1 MLSSTRLLSLAL
13 LLVSTLNVAAAPTPM
28 TQDGDLDLA
37 ESQLPQ
43 DIPDSH
49 PALME
54 RAPTKKPAKPKLSV
68 TPPASSA
75 HAPKSPTKAAKSP
88 TAKSPTAPKQGAN
101 PPANKSGTKQ
111 PTSGKGKG
119 KGPTPPGTP
128 KSPSRP
134 TTPPPKKAKG
144 APKAQK
150 CNTILDCKSCL
161 AKQNKC
167 HFDKVAFTCT
177 DQGGANKVT
186 NAIGCLQMA
195 QMQKVFSTSKP
206 PGVVP
211 SDLTD
216 KFNKVRPHVFV
227 GETTD
232 KNSGRHTLTSFLQ
245 THPGAKG
252 TENNKNKLKEFSLG
266 PKNVKTVWDN
276 SAGGYTEIDIK
287 NMCVTAAKVLGTGGG
302 KGGTVGVAVQSP
314 FGTPACITFAEFSAG
329 PKSCFPLG
337 TADPRKALGSTCT
350 GSSTD

>member
-1 MLSSTRLLSLAL
+1 
-13 LLVSTLNVAAAPTPM
+13 
-28 TQDGDLDLA
+28 
-37 ESQLPQ
+37 
-43 DIPDSH
+43 
-49 PALME
+49 ME
-54 RAPTKKPAKPKLSV
+54 RAPTKKPKLSV

-75 HAPKSPTKAAKSP
+75 KAPKSPTKAPKSP
-88 TAKSPTAPKQGAN
+88 TAKSPTAPKQAAN

-119 KGPTPPGTP
+119 KAPTPPGSP

-144 APKAQK
+144 PPKAQK

-186 NAIGCLQMA
+186 SAIGCLQMA
-195 QMQKVFSTSKP
+195 QMQKVRGSYGCRPCCTIPDAAAQVFSTSKP

-211 SDLTD
+211 SDLTV

-252 TENNKNKLKEFSLG
+252 TENNKNKLKEFS
-266 PKNVKTVWDN
+266 VCF
-276 SAGGYTEIDIK
+276 IDF
-287 NMCVTAAKVLGTGGG
+287 NLSRVVLLIFL
-302 KGGTVGVAVQSP
+302 TVGSQERKD
-314 FGTPACITFAEFSAG
+314 C
-329 PKSCFPLG
+329 LG
-337 TADPRKALGSTCT
+337 Q
-350 GSSTD
+350 